1 MKTAALLFA
10 TVVLNASAAD
20 MSDYSVTTGSVYQ
33 MSVSVCSKKQSA
45 LNVLDAEK
53 ISHDHAN
60 KLFDALDECDNIAAS
75 FRVGP
80 IIAEAKTGGGLT
92 SRVVEIQVPSDPKQK
107 AYWLTRMQV
116 VASVSKT
123 GKPDNSV
130 KQPVQI
136 KKS

>member
-45 LNVLDAEK
+45 PNVLDAEK

-80 IIAEAKTGGGLT
+80 IIAEAKTGSLV
-92 SRVVEIQVPSDPKQK
+92 SRVVEIQVPNDPKQK